1 MADASADASNPNAAL
16 QAALAR
22 LLAPLAQLVVAKGLP
37 YAALDEMLRSTVVAT
52 AHAAHPG
59 LPEHRRA
66 SRVSAATGLNR
77 REVNRLLEQQQAA
90 ARQDQPAASP
100 RSPAAMVFAHW
111 RATAAYRTRAGAPR
125 VLPRTGDAPS
135 FESLAHD
142 VTRDVHPRAL
152 LEELLRLKLATH
164 DTARDTVALAKDNF
178 VPRGDAE
185 RMVQWMGANVGDH
198 LAGAV
203 ANLLG
208 RKPEHAEQAIAAE
221 GLTAASVAQ
230 VRPLLHAHW
239 QRLTDELVPL
249 LERLIEQDAAQNNAD
264 DPNTHRVRFGLYA
277 FDTAPATAPVHD
289 APADNPPRRTRKEAS
304 NTASKTTSRKAA
316 S

>member
-1 MADASADASNPNAAL
+1 MSERSSDDATNAAL

-22 LLAPLAQLVVAKGLP
+22 LLAPLAQLAVARGVPFAVV
-37 YAALDEMLRSTVVAT
+37 DEMLRAAFVST

-77 REVNRLLEQQQAA
+77 REVNRLLGQQQAA
-90 ARQDQPAASP
+90 ARQGASVATP

-111 RATAAYRTRAGAPR
+111 RATPAYRTRAGAPR
-125 VLPRTGDAPS
+125 VLPRTGAAPS
-135 FESLAHD
+135 FESLAQE

-152 LEELLRLKLATH
+152 LEELLRLNLATH
-164 DTARDTVALAKDNF
+164 DMARDSVALVKDNF

-185 RMVQWMGANVGDH
+185 RMVQWLGANVGDH

-203 ANLLG
+203 ANVMG
-208 RKPEHAEQAIAAE
+208 REPAHPEQAIAAE
-221 GLTAASVAQ
+221 GLSAASVTQ
-230 VRPLLHAHW
+230 VRPLLDAHW
-239 QRLTDELVPL
+239 QRLTEELVPL
-249 LERLIEQDAAQNNAD
+249 LERLIEHDAARTDPD

-277 FDTAPATAPVHD
+277 FDTTPAAAPTQTATA
-289 APADNPPRRTRKEAS
+289 AARKKPR
-304 NTASKTTSRKAA
+304 KTTR
-316 S
+316 

>member
-1 MADASADASNPNAAL
+1 MSQRLGDDATNAAL

-22 LLAPLAQLVVAKGLP
+22 LLAPLAQLAVARGVPFVVV
-37 YAALDEMLRSTVVAT
+37 DEMLRAAFVSS

-59 LPEHRRA
+59 LREHRRA

-77 REVNRLLEQQQAA
+77 REVNRLLDQQHAA
-90 ARQDQPAASP
+90 AREGKATQPP
-100 RSPAAMVFAHW
+100 RSPAAVVFAHW
-111 RATAAYRTRAGAPR
+111 RATPAYRTRTGAPR
-125 VLPRTGDAPS
+125 VLPRTGPAPS
-135 FESLAHD
+135 FETLAQE

-164 DTARDTVALAKDNF
+164 DTARDSVALVKDNF

-185 RMVQWMGANVGDH
+185 RMAQWMGANVGDH

-208 RKPEHAEQAIAAE
+208 REPAHPEQAIAAE
-221 GLTAASVAQ
+221 GLSASSVAQ

-249 LERLIEQDAAQNNAD
+249 LERLIEQDAARADED

-277 FDTAPATAPVHD
+277 FDTAPATAPVQD
-289 APADNPPRRTRKEAS
+289 ASRPQPPRRARK
-304 NTASKTTSRKAA
+304 KTSGKAA
-316 S
+316 SS

>member
-1 MADASADASNPNAAL
+1 MSERAGDDATNAAL

-22 LLAPLAQLVVAKGLP
+22 LLRPLAQLAVARGLP
-37 YAALDEMLRSTVVAT
+37 FAVVDEMLRAAFVST

-77 REVNRLLEQQQAA
+77 REVNRLLEQQHAA
-90 ARQDQPAASP
+90 ARAGKPAATP

-111 RATAAYRTRAGAPR
+111 RATPAYRTRAGAPR
-125 VLPRTGDAPS
+125 VLPRTGTKPS
-135 FESLAHD
+135 FESLAHE

-152 LEELLRLKLATH
+152 LEELLRLNLATH
-164 DTARDTVALAKDNF
+164 DAVRDTVALVKDNF

-185 RMVQWMGANVGDH
+185 HMARWMGANVGDH

-203 ANLLG
+203 ANMLG
-208 RKPEHAEQAIAAE
+208 REPAHAEQAIAAE
-221 GLTAASVAQ
+221 GLSAASVAE
-230 VRPLLHAHW
+230 VRPLLQAHW

-249 LERLIEQDAAQNNAD
+249 LERLIEQDAARTDPD
-264 DPNTHRVRFGLYA
+264 DPNTHRVRFGLYG
-277 FDTAPATAPVHD
+277 FDTASSPKLAQDAPPAT
-289 APADNPPRRTRKEAS
+289 PPRRARK
-304 NTASKTTSRKAA
+304 TSRKAA

>member
-1 MADASADASNPNAAL
+1 MSERAGDDPANAAL

-22 LLAPLAQLVVAKGLP
+22 LLAPLAQLAVARGVPFGVV
-37 YAALDEMLRSTVVAT
+37 DEMLRAAFVSS

-77 REVNRLLEQQQAA
+77 REVNRLLLQQHAA
-90 ARQDQPAASP
+90 ALEGKPAQTP
-100 RSPAAMVFAHW
+100 RSPAAVVFAHW
-111 RATAAYRTRAGAPR
+111 RATPAYRTRAGAPR
-125 VLPRTGDAPS
+125 VLPRTGPAPS
-135 FESLAHD
+135 FESLAHE

-164 DTARDTVALAKDNF
+164 DTARDSVALVKDNF
-178 VPRGDAE
+178 VPRGDAG
-185 RMVQWMGANVGDH
+185 RMAQWMGANVGDH

-208 RKPEHAEQAIAAE
+208 REPAHPEQAIAAE
-221 GLTAASVAQ
+221 GLCAASVAQ

-249 LERLIEQDAAQNNAD
+249 LERLIEHDAARTDAD

-277 FDTAPATAPVHD
+277 FDTAPAPSPVHD
-289 APADNPPRRTRKEAS
+289 APLGTPPRRTGDKTRK
-304 NTASKTTSRKAA
+304 KTSGKAA

>member
-1 MADASADASNPNAAL
+1 MAEPSTDVPDPNAAL

-22 LLAPLAQLVVAKGLP
+22 LLAPLAQLAVARGVPFAVVDDMMR
-37 YAALDEMLRSTVVAT
+37 AAFVST

-77 REVNRLLEQQQAA
+77 REVNRLLNEQHAA
-90 ARQDQPAASP
+90 ARQGMPVAPP

-111 RATAAYRTRAGAPR
+111 RATGAYRTRAGAPR
-125 VLPRTGDAPS
+125 VLPRTGAPPS
-135 FESLAHD
+135 FESLAQE

-152 LEELLRLKLATH
+152 LEELLRLNLATH
-164 DTARDTVALAKDNF
+164 DEVRDTVALVKNNF

-185 RMVQWMGANVGDH
+185 RMVQWLGANVGDH

-203 ANLLG
+203 ANVIG
-208 RKPEHAEQAIAAE
+208 REPAHPEQAIAAE
-221 GLTAASVAQ
+221 GLSAASVAQ

-239 QRLTDELVPL
+239 QRLTEEMVPL
-249 LERLIEQDAAQNNAD
+249 LERLIEQDAERTDPDN
-264 DPNTHRVRFGLYA
+264 PNTHRVRFGLYG
-277 FDTAPATAPVHD
+277 FDTAPAQDASKATAP
-289 APADNPPRRTRKEAS
+289 RRARK
-304 NTASKTTSRKAA
+304 KTSRKAA